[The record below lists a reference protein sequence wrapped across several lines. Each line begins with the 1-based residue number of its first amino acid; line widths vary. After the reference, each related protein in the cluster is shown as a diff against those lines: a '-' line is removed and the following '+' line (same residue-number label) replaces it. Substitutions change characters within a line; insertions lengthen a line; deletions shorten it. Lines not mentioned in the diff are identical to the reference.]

1 VGLEHLGQSV
11 LLLVSMT
18 FARSPVLAI
27 FAIMILPWYLDLA
40 YRALADHRTGF
51 VGPSW
56 TGSAGT
62 SQLDLHGVG
71 PKAAAG
77 DRGEELRDAQCLSL
91 PDGRG
96 WSGIPRIL
104 RSGMRTSGID

>member
-1 VGLEHLGQSV
+1 ML
-11 LLLVSMT
+11 
-18 FARSPVLAI
+18 FRS
-27 FAIMILPWYLDLA
+27 LA

-62 SQLDLHGVG
+62 SQLDLHGDG

-77 DRGEELRDAQCLSL
+77 VRGEELRECSVFKFTRWRAVRLE
-91 PDGRG
+91 
-96 WSGIPRIL
+96 L
-104 RSGMRTSGID
+104 RSRKQS